1 MNIHWHKRAA
11 AQLHQVEEYVLR
23 DFGFLLPPLKGQRDE
38 VSHLSRCL
46 FYVAKRFRGSGIL
59 VWMRCLLVDL

>member
-38 VSHLSRCL
+38 ASHLSLCL